1 MKVALGSMP
10 DPEVAALP
18 KRRQFSAAYKRRIVG
33 EANACRVP
41 GEVGALLRREG
52 LYSSHLTH
60 WRREVEASEQAALA
74 PKRRGPKP
82 DLAKAESRRVEVLE
96 REVTRLRQK
105 LGRAEQIIEA
115 QKKLCELLGLPM
127 GEEPSR
133 LNSAMMA
140 IAPQIGIAAACIG
153 LGVARA
159 TFYRAQRPVS
169 VQQANVPRASSPR
182 ALSTLEQHTIL
193 DWLHEPT
200 YADLSPR
207 TVFAMLLDA
216 GRYLA
221 SVSTFYR
228 LLRAS
233 GETRGR
239 RNELTH
245 PAYAKPE
252 LLASGPRELWS
263 WDITKLKGPAK
274 WVCFHLYVILDVF
287 SRYVVGW
294 MIAPR
299 ESAELAYELI
309 AATCDKEGI
318 VRGQLTLHA
327 DRGTSMRS
335 KPVALL
341 LADLGVTKSHSRPHV
356 SDDNPYSEAQ
366 FKTLKYQPAFPARFD
381 SIEHARA
388 FCQGFFAWYNH
399 AHRHSGI
406 GYMTPAAVH
415 TGQAPRLYAARQ
427 RVLDQAFVA
436 HPERFTRRHPTPP
449 AVPVHVGIN
458 FPKPTLRVPGEAQRS
473 TLNSPQLASQSC

>member
-1 MKVALGSMP
+1 MNTAL
-10 DPEVAALP
+10 EVAV
-18 KRRQFSAAYKRRIVG
+18 QVGIV
-33 EANACRVP
+33 
-41 GEVGALLRREG
+41 
-52 LYSSHLTH
+52 
-60 WRREVEASEQAALA
+60 
-74 PKRRGPKP
+74 
-82 DLAKAESRRVEVLE
+82 
-96 REVTRLRQK
+96 
-105 LGRAEQIIEA
+105 
-115 QKKLCELLGLPM
+115 
-127 GEEPSR
+127 
-133 LNSAMMA
+133 
-140 IAPQIGIAAACIG
+140 AACIG

-169 VQQANVPRASSPR
+169 VQPANVPRASSPR
-182 ALSTLEQHTIL
+182 ALSAREQHTIL
-193 DWLHEPT
+193 EWLHAPA

-228 LLRAS
+228 LLRVS

-245 PAYAKPE
+245 PPYAKPE

-299 ESAELAYELI
+299 ESAELAHQLI

-318 VRGQLTLHA
+318 PRGQLTLHA

-341 LADLGVTKSHSRPHV
+341 LTDLGVTKSRPHV
-356 SDDNPYSEAQ
+356 SNDNPYSEAQ
-366 FKTLKYQPAFPARFD
+366 FKTLKYQPDFPARFE

-388 FCQGFFAWYNH
+388 FCQGFFAWYT
-399 AHRHSGI
+399 HRHSGI

-415 TGQAPRLYAARQ
+415 TGQAQQLYAARQ
-427 RVLDQAFVA
+427 QVLDQAFVA

-449 AVPVHVGIN
+449 ALPVLVGIN
-458 FPKPTLRVPGEAQRS
+458 LPKPTPRVPGETQRS
-473 TLNSPQLASQSC
+473 TLNSPQLVSQSC